1 MIHIKV
7 YIYNIIKNMDQISNL
22 STLSTLSTL
31 SNPFEKIDPI
41 TDSLRFKKL
50 ISNIKDRNQLVEIG
64 KMIEKRLREFSE
76 LN

>member
-1 MIHIKV
+1 
-7 YIYNIIKNMDQISNL
+7 MDQISNL
-22 STLSTLSTL
+22 SNI

-41 TDSLRFKKL
+41 TDYLRFKKL

-64 KMIEKRLREFSE
+64 KMIEKKLREFSE

>member
-1 MIHIKV
+1 
-7 YIYNIIKNMDQISNL
+7 MDQISTPSNT
-22 STLSTLSTL
+22 SNL

-41 TDSLRFKKL
+41 TDYLRFKKL

-64 KMIEKRLREFSE
+64 KMIEKKLRE